1 MDKCHLFMAS
11 FVLIIVVSGVL
22 FYAQN
27 NQIDELR
34 AKLSQSEFK
43 LDAKIA
49 SLDNK
54 INSETSGIRGEI
66 AKSGEELDEVRKDL
80 TTVEEETDKKLGE
93 VKQNL
98 EDEIT
103 GLETNLAGDFS
114 DVIKVALEATVSVLT
129 DKGAGSGVIISIDGK
144 TVTNAHVI
152 SGASQIGIKT
162 KDGQIYLAEIIGVDD
177 TADIAV
183 LKPVVVDQI
192 FDSMRWG
199 DSDDLEV
206 GQRVVALGNPF
217 GLDFTATQ
225 GIVSALNRQA
235 QNGLKYIQIDTP
247 INPGNSGGPLINDEG
262 RIVGINNWKVG
273 GGEGLGF
280 SIPANTAEDVVDDIS

>member
-1 MDKCHLFMAS
+1 MTS

>member
-1 MDKCHLFMAS
+1 MDKDHLFLGCL
-11 FVLIIVVSGVL
+11 VIIVLLSGVL

-27 NQIDELR
+27 DQIQELR
-34 AKLSQSEFK
+34 ARIAQNEVKLEG
-43 LDAKIA
+43 KIA

-54 INSETSGIRGEI
+54 LNVETSGLRGEI
-66 AKSGEELDEVRKDL
+66 AQGEENLDAVRKDL
-80 TTVEEETDKKLGE
+80 TTVEEETDKKLVE
-93 VKQNL
+93 VKQDL

-114 DVIKVALEATVSVLT
+114 EVIKDALEATVSVLT
-129 DKGAGSGVIISIDGK
+129 DRGAGSGVIISRDGK

-162 KDGQIYLAEIIGVDD
+162 KNGQIYLAEVIGVDD

-183 LKPVVVDQI
+183 LEPVGTVPE
-192 FDSMRWG
+192 FDTMRWA
-199 DSDDLEV
+199 DSDTLEV

-225 GIVSALNRQA
+225 GIVSAVGRVA
-235 QNGLKYIQIDTP
+235 QNGLEYIQIDVP

-280 SIPANTAEDVVDDIS
+280 SIPSNTAEDAVDDIS

>member
-1 MDKCHLFMAS
+1 MAS